1 MRYFVRAGFSSL
13 DSNLDFIFVVS
24 TMLLNEIIVV
34 NLMWREKVMQQ
45 PRGGR
50 SVRRGACRY
59 MGFLF
64 VRGKGRLV
72 QIELYSFYCCSCS
85 VFTFR
90 TLLDTTINY
99 GV

>member
-1 MRYFVRAGFSSL
+1 MSVGSGVEVVMRYFVRAGFSSL

-50 SVRRGACRY
+50 SVEVPAATWG
-59 MGFLF
+59 LF
-64 VRGKGRLV
+64 
-72 QIELYSFYCCSCS
+72 SCGE
-85 VFTFR
+85 R
-90 TLLDTTINY
+90 ED
-99 GV
+99 